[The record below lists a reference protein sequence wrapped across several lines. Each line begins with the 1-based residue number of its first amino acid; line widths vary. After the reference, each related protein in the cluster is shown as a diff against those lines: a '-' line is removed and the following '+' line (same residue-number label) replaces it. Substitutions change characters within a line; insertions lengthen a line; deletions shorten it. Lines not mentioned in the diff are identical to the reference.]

1 MKPFLIFLS
10 SLIAAISFT
19 AKADEVGSQ
28 ENMSQLVRYTFHIEK
43 SNSVVS
49 GILIT
54 TENNEEIRGSM
65 INEFGVSALDFI
77 YTKKKEKI
85 KIFNVINFLN
95 KWYIK
100 RVLKNDIKYCLH
112 VLNEVPIK
120 GNSNYEV
127 EKSQEQTSIINKKWH
142 LKYTF
147 TPLMILEDEV
157 EE

>member
-1 MKPFLIFLS
+1 MKTFLIFLS
-10 SLIAAISFT
+10 SLFAAISFT

-28 ENMSQLVRYTFHIEK
+28 ENVSQLVRYTFQIER

-100 RVLKNDIKYCLH
+100 RVLKNDLKYCLH
-112 VLNEVPIK
+112 VLYDVPKK
-120 GNSNYEV
+120 GDSNYEV
-127 EKSQEQTSIINKKWH
+127 EKSQEHTYIINNKWH

>member
-1 MKPFLIFLS
+1 MKTFLIFLS
-10 SLIAAISFT
+10 SLIAVISFT

-28 ENMSQLVRYTFHIEK
+28 ENVSQLVRYTFQIER

-112 VLNEVPIK
+112 ILYDVPTK

-127 EKSQEQTSIINKKWH
+127 EKSQEQTSIINNKWH

>member
-1 MKPFLIFLS
+1 MKTFLIFLS
-10 SLIAAISFT
+10 SLIAVFSFT

-28 ENMSQLVRYTFHIEK
+28 ENVSQLVRYTFQIER

-112 VLNEVPIK
+112 ILYDVPTK
-120 GNSNYEV
+120 RNSNYEV
-127 EKSQEQTSIINKKWH
+127 EKSQEQTSIINNKWH

>member
-1 MKPFLIFLS
+1 MKAFLIFLS
-10 SLIAAISFT
+10 SLFAVMSFT
-19 AKADEVGSQ
+19 AKADEFGSQ
-28 ENMSQLVRYTFHIEK
+28 EDVSQLVRYTFQIER

-85 KIFNVINFLN
+85 KLFNVINFLN

-112 VLNEVPIK
+112 ILYDVPIK
-120 GNSNYEV
+120 GKSNYEV
-127 EKSQEQTSIINKKWH
+127 EKSEEQTYIINNKWH
-142 LKYTF
+142 LKYTI
-147 TPLMILEDEV
+147 TP
-157 EE
+157 